1 MRETISIWWFAGLLL
16 LCYGIVIFATGMYEL
31 SYPLLRPPVL
41 SNLHAPIWW
50 GALLAMVGI
59 GYLIKFHPR
68 KSGTR
73 PVGE

>member
-16 LCYGIVIFATGMYEL
+16 LCYGIVILAAGVYEL
-31 SYPLLRPPVL
+31 GHPLPHPPVL

-50 GALLAMVGI
+50 GALLAVVGL
-59 GYLIKFHPR
+59 GYMIQFHPK

-73 PVGE
+73 RL